1 VNLGYNPEH
10 VAVVHKGW
18 VGVVREGTSARVFAG
33 AAYQSAGKTGTAQ
46 AVTIARRVFD
56 HGLLD
61 HYPSEEDMAAAQK
74 GQAQAPIG
82 LPRNKSNIR
91 LN

>member
-1 VNLGYNPEH
+1 
-10 VAVVHKGW
+10 
-18 VGVVREGTSARVFAG
+18 
-33 AAYQSAGKTGTAQ
+33 
-46 AVTIARRVFD
+46 
-56 HGLLD
+56 LLD